1 MGESIVVAELVG
13 GAKLLSAVKLL
24 KRINS
29 SYSSGH
35 ERRKSV
41 SGIVGRLMWP
51 QNKAIWKW

>member
-29 SYSSGH
+29 SYSSGR

-51 QNKAIWKW
+51 HFEVI